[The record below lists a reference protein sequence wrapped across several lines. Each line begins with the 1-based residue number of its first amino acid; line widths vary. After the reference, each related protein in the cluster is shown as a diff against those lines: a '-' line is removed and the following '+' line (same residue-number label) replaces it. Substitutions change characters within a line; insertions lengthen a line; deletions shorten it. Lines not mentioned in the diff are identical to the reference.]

1 MDNCLSCSHVHSNN
15 TSLAIISVHCKP
27 WAYAI
32 GKELSKE
39 EIIIQDFIPRRRAQT
54 TNHPNENFVINAKQ
68 EPLAHI
74 RILCLS
80 RLLSHPEPI
89 LWTAESGGAFLELG
103 CLYEWMCI
111 RGSLYISQMILS
123 QVYLLQEVLTWE
135 EELLAE
141 C

>member
-1 MDNCLSCSHVHSNN
+1 MGNCLSCSHVHWNN

-80 RLLSHPEPI
+80 LSIAQPPGIYSLDCREWGSFP
-89 LWTAESGGAFLELG
+89 GA
-103 CLYEWMCI
+103 WMP
-111 RGSLYISQMILS
+111 L
-123 QVYLLQEVLTWE
+123 
-135 EELLAE
+135 
-141 C
+141 

>member
-1 MDNCLSCSHVHSNN
+1 MGNCLSCSHVHWNN

-74 RILCLS
+74 RILSLDCSATRNLFSGLQRVGELS
-80 RLLSHPEPI
+80 WSLD
-89 LWTAESGGAFLELG
+89 AFMNGCALEVA
-103 CLYEWMCI
+103 
-111 RGSLYISQMILS
+111 YICQIILS

-135 EELLAE
+135 EELLAK